1 MKLEATALPTVP
13 QPLPEL
19 NKNIY
24 TCSLAVNFNR
34 IHLTKGLLL
43 LSNCRFFILSD
54 LNPQYRGL
62 VMTIEPSVTR

>member
-43 LSNCRFFILSD
+43 LSNCRFLFCQI
-54 LNPQYRGL
+54 
-62 VMTIEPSVTR
+62 